1 MAADAYEI
9 LIRIRTKHGFSKND
23 SGRYIQPNEMDKM
36 DRLLLRNAFQ
46 PIDELQKLIKIRFQ
60 LGGIL

>member
-1 MAADAYEI
+1 MLRNFNKDTHKTWF
-9 LIRIRTKHGFSKND
+9 LKND